1 MEIEA
6 KLKKIFSGAK
16 IDLLLIKNGSEQD
29 PNFKYLTGFT
39 SGTFEDNFLIATRDK
54 VSVLTS
60 ELEYE
65 TALSQAKE
73 GTEVVNAFKSKEAFK
88 KALSVIK
95 GKSIGVNGDFLSFN
109 DYNKIEKFKPSKIID
124 ISENL
129 IKARLVKSEEEIAN
143 IRKAASITKF
153 AIMEVQ
159 KSIKA
164 GMTELEVAARVD
176 FVMKS
181 LGASGNSFDTIV
193 AFGKN
198 TALPHHMPDQTKL
211 NDGDLVLID
220 TGAKYNNYCAD
231 ITRTFVYGKSNK
243 RAEEMIK
250 FVKSVQLMAIH
261 MLRPGADAYIVG
273 KKVKK
278 YIDSYKGG
286 IYKGKFIHAL
296 GHGIGLEVHD
306 APVFGN
312 TPYRKIKKGM
322 TLAVEPGIYFVGF
335 GGVRIEDDVL
345 IDKNGAIVL

>member
-6 KLKKIFSGAK
+6 KLRKVFSGAK

-39 SGTFEDNFLIATRDK
+39 SGTFEDNFLIASRNK
-54 VSVLTS
+54 VTVLTS

-73 GTEVVNAFKSKEAFK
+73 GMVVVNALGSKEGFK

-109 DYNKIEKFKPSKIID
+109 DYNKIKEFKPSRIID
-124 ISENL
+124 VSKSL
-129 IKARLVKSEEEIAN
+129 IKARLVKSAEEIAN
-143 IRKAASITKF
+143 IRKAVSITKF

-164 GMTELEVAARVD
+164 GITELEVAAQVD

-198 TALPHHMPDQTKL
+198 TALPYHMPDQTKL

-220 TGAKYNNYCAD
+220 AGTKYNNYCAD
-231 ITRTFVYGKSNK
+231 IARTFVYGKSNK
-243 RAEEMIK
+243 RANEMIN
-250 FVKSVQLMAIH
+250 FVKSAQLMAIH
-261 MLRPGADAYIVG
+261 MLKPGVDAYAVE
-273 KKVKK
+273 KKIRK
-278 YIDSYKGG
+278 YVDSYRDG

-296 GHGIGLEVHD
+296 GHDLGLGVHD
-306 APVFGN
+306 ASVSGN
-312 TPYRKIKKGM
+312 ALYRKIKKGM
-322 TLAVEPGIYFVGF
+322 TLTVEPGIYIVGF
-335 GGVRIEDDVL
+335 GGVRIGDDIL

>member
-1 MEIEA
+1 MVIEA
-6 KLKKIFSGAK
+6 KLRKIFSGAK
-16 IDLLLIKNGSEQD
+16 TNLLLIKNSDEQD

-39 SGTFEDNFLIATRDK
+39 SGTFEDNFLIASRKK

-73 GTEVVNAFKSKEAFK
+73 GVEVINALGSKKDFK
-88 KALSVIK
+88 KAISVIK
-95 GKSIGVNGDFLSFN
+95 GKSIGVNGNFLSFN
-109 DYNKIEKFKPSKIID
+109 DYNKIKKFKPSKIID
-124 ISENL
+124 VSENL
-129 IKARLVKSEEEIAN
+129 IKARLIKSAEEIAN
-143 IRKAASITKF
+143 IRKAVSITKF

-164 GMTELEVAARVD
+164 GMTELEVAAQVD

-211 NDGDLVLID
+211 NNGDLVLID

-231 ITRTFVYGKSNK
+231 ITRTFVYGKANK

-250 FVKSVQLMAIH
+250 FVKKVQLMAIH
-261 MLRPGADAYIVG
+261 MLKPGVDAYAVE
-273 KKVKK
+273 KKIRK
-278 YIDSYKGG
+278 YIDSYNGG
-286 IYKGKFIHAL
+286 VYKGKFIHAL

-306 APVFGN
+306 ASVFGN

-322 TLAVEPGIYFVGF
+322 TLAVEPGIYLVGF
-335 GGVRIEDDVL
+335 GGVRVEDDIL

>member
-6 KLKKIFSGAK
+6 KLRKIFSGAK
-16 IDLLLIKNGSEQD
+16 INLLLIKNSDGQD

-39 SGTFEDNFLIATRDK
+39 SGTFEDNFLIASRKK

-73 GTEVVNAFKSKEAFK
+73 GVEVINALGSKKDFK
-88 KALSVIK
+88 KAISVIK
-95 GKSIGVNGDFLSFN
+95 NKSIGVNGNFLSFN
-109 DYNKIEKFKPSKIID
+109 DYNKIKKFKPSKIID
-124 ISENL
+124 VGENL
-129 IKARLVKSEEEIAN
+129 IKARLVKGVEEIAN
-143 IRKAASITKF
+143 IRKAVSITKF

-164 GMTELEVAARVD
+164 GMTELEVAAQVD

-198 TALPHHMPDQTKL
+198 TAFPHHMPDQTKL
-211 NDGDLVLID
+211 NNGDLVLID

-231 ITRTFVYGKSNK
+231 ITRTFVYGKANK
-243 RAEEMIK
+243 RVEEMIK
-250 FVKSVQLMAIH
+250 FVKEVQLMAIH
-261 MLRPGADAYIVG
+261 MLKPGVDAYAVE
-273 KKVKK
+273 KKIRK
-278 YIDSYKGG
+278 YIDSYNGG
-286 IYKGKFIHAL
+286 VYKGKFIHAL

-306 APVFGN
+306 ASVFGN

-322 TLAVEPGIYFVGF
+322 TLAVEPGIYLVGF
-335 GGVRIEDDVL
+335 GGVRIEDDIL

>member
-1 MEIEA
+1 MEVEA
-6 KLKKIFSGAK
+6 RLRKIFSGAK

-39 SGTFEDNFLIATRDK
+39 SGTFEDNFLIASREK

-73 GTEVVNAFKSKEAFK
+73 GMEVVNAFRSKEAFK

-164 GMTELEVAARVD
+164 GMTELEVAAQVD

-181 LGASGNSFDTIV
+181 LGAGGNSFDTIV

-243 RAEEMIK
+243 RAEEMIN

-261 MLRPGADAYIVG
+261 MLKPGADAYSVG

-286 IYKGKFIHAL
+286 IYKGKFIHTL